1 MSIWKKEGAGLK
13 PNIMRKTWNT
23 PSYVLSPAY
32 FKLSLA
38 IFTLKYPALISRAD
52 LYLKPWISSQVDII
66 SGSGAV
72 GSLI

>member
-1 MSIWKKEGAGLK
+1 
-13 PNIMRKTWNT
+13 
-23 PSYVLSPAY
+23 
-32 FKLSLA
+32 
-38 IFTLKYPALISRAD
+38 LKYPALISRAD